1 MAGLETQWG
10 HYRIV
15 DSHGNVTEGDGW
27 ICNNTTTAG
36 HQYVGNEYGDSD
48 YIQEFSGKYGT
59 YYSAHLKPLSG
70 AKAEANA
77 WCIYKG
83 LKAAGWS
90 VEAIAGLCGNIQ
102 NESAF
107 SPGRYEGNKKR
118 QWPYVNWGCG
128 LTQWTANIKLFNWC
142 KENGDV
148 HVYAIESQIDCI
160 NWESLN
166 NEQYGRADQWPFAG
180 EIPQSFRQ
188 YRTSTMTPFQLGKA
202 FWYCYERPKDPSEAN
217 GNARGRNAEKWYKFF
232 TGSEPPTPVDPSPD
246 PGQPSDGDNCTF
258 VASFGFSD
266 PEYTIPVKTG
276 DYFERYLYL
285 VQTSEYELPDG
296 SQDIIQSHIECE
308 KYEITTGAAL
318 PGGCAFELRNGIV
331 SYATKVWGAK
341 NDYGEWQ
348 MQAEYETGQGP
359 CLVVSG
365 TPVTPGTYKT
375 GVAISNSKWNVTA
388 YYGLVIK
395 VSKRLKTSILLTLL
409 NKEELPNATNSRLLR

>member
-15 DSHGNVTEGDGW
+15 DSHGNVTEGDAW
-27 ICNNTTTAG
+27 LCNNTTTPG
-36 HQYVGNEYGDSD
+36 HKYVGNVYGDSD

-70 AKAEANA
+70 SYRDANA

-107 SPGRYEGNKKR
+107 SPGRYEKDKKR
-118 QWPYVNWGCG
+118 PWPYANWGCG
-128 LTQWTANIKLFNWC
+128 LTQWTPNFKLFDWC
-142 KENGDV
+142 KNNGDV

-160 NWESLN
+160 NYESLN
-166 NEQYGRADQWPFAG
+166 NIQYGRASSWPYAG
-180 EIPQSFRQ
+180 EIPKTFTA
-188 YRTSTMTPFQLGKA
+188 YRVSTMSPFQLGKA

-232 TGSEPPTPVDPSPD
+232 TGSEPPTPVDPTPD
-246 PGQPSDGDNCTF
+246 PGPSDGDNCTYIESY
-258 VASFGFSD
+258 AYSD
-266 PEYTIPVKTG
+266 PNYTIYVKAG

-285 VQTSEYELPDG
+285 AQMNIYELPDG
-296 SQDIIQSHIECE
+296 SRGNIQNTVACE
-308 KYEITTGAAL
+308 KYEVRSGEL
-318 PGGCAFELRNGIV
+318 PSGCAFEIRNGAV
-331 SYATKVWGAK
+331 AYPSKVWGAQ
-341 NDYGEWQ
+341 NDDGVWQ
-348 MQAEYETGQGP
+348 LHAQWEYGQGP

-365 TPVTPGTYKT
+365 SPAVPGKYEVGVT
-375 GVAISNSKWNVTA
+375 ISNAKWNVSA
-388 YYGLVIK
+388 YYGLKITVT
-395 VSKRLKTSILLTLL
+395 KRLKMSVLFALL
-409 NKEELPNATNSRLLR
+409 NKEELLNASNSRLLR